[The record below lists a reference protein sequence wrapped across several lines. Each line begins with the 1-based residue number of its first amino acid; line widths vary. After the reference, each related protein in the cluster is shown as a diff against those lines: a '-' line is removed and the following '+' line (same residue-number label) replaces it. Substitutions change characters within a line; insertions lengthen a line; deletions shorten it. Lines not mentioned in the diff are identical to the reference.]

1 MFSFSNRLISSSCNF
16 ILSVTSS
23 LLLGTGVL
31 IKVDEYERMEED
43 DSPVMKPI
51 NGGDNGNEVVAFT
64 T

>member
-1 MFSFSNRLISSSCNF
+1 MFSFSNRLISSSCSF

-43 DSPVMKPI
+43 DSLVMKPI